1 MGVLAVRGLALG
13 FATAGVLALAGCQEV
28 SEALGEVSE
37 VMGAVAGGPAG
48 EMTKMMRPLQSKMNE
63 TMARVSKEY
72 PQRTGMAVATFACY
86 VPGEIDATRLRGDES
101 CRTVANSNA
110 TVTGGKKMVAV
121 IPVSVKTDRQGGR
134 HHVGEVKPNALIEI
148 VTIDY
153 AERNTSK
160 QVYFFGDKR
169 FDLQYVGTLAA
180 MTALVAL
187 QARSSGNKEDI
198 IGDIA
203 RGAAIAAGVAFIAS
217 LTQVVGEMGSAAGA
231 QGSDIVSRSM
241 SALSS

>member
-1 MGVLAVRGLALG
+1 MGLGLKRG
-13 FATAGVLALAGCQEV
+13 FALIFVGATSLMLVGCQEV
-28 SEALGEVSE
+28 SDALGEVSE

-63 TMARVSKEY
+63 TMTRVQKEY
-72 PQRTGMAVATFACY
+72 PRRTGMVVATFACY

-101 CRTVANSNA
+101 CNTIANSNA
-110 TVTGGKKMVAV
+110 TVTGGKKMIAV
-121 IPVSVKTDRQGGR
+121 IPVSVKVDRQGGR

-153 AERNTSK
+153 KERNSSK

-187 QARSSGNKEDI
+187 QARHSDKNDP
-198 IGDIA
+198 IGEIA
-203 RGAAIAAGVAFIAS
+203 KAAVVTAGVAFIAN
-217 LTQVVGEMGSAAGA
+217 LTQVMGEMGSAAGA
-231 QGSDIVSRSM
+231 QSSDIMARSM
-241 SALSS
+241 SALTKT